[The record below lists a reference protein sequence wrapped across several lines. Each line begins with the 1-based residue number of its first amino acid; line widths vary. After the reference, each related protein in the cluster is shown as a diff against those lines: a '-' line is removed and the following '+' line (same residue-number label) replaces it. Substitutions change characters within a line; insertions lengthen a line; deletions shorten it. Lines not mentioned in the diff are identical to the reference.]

1 MGTHPIFE
9 SDFDCLTEMNYWTN
23 ENGQRLRWREWRHD
37 NPRAIVFFSH
47 SYGLHAGL
55 IHNIAH
61 SMVEAGYSVFAH
73 DHLFHGESEPANP
86 CHINREVY

>member
-1 MGTHPIFE
+1 MIEENFN
-9 SDFDCLTEMNYWTN
+9 LEMNYWTN

-55 IHNIAH
+55 IHNIG
-61 SMVEAGYSVFAH
+61 MFYK
-73 DHLFHGESEPANP
+73 L
-86 CHINREVY
+86 

>member
-1 MGTHPIFE
+1 MIE
-9 SDFDCLTEMNYWTN
+9 ENFDLEMNYWTN

-55 IHNIAH
+55 IHNIGMFQNFETWKI
-61 SMVEAGYSVFAH
+61 SQYMEFY
-73 DHLFHGESEPANP
+73 
-86 CHINREVY
+86 

>member
-1 MGTHPIFE
+1 MIE
-9 SDFDCLTEMNYWTN
+9 ENLEMNYWTN

-55 IHNIAH
+55 IHNIGMFNIYYIQFVTEHLSLEH
-61 SMVEAGYSVFAH
+61 SLY
-73 DHLFHGESEPANP
+73 
-86 CHINREVY
+86 